1 MKVPYRVQLTLN
13 IAGALLAGV
22 FVLQA
27 ILSRDTSGYDL
38 IEFLSGIG
46 IFAAIVLAFGH
57 AEQID
62 GNSRN
67 QCDEDGYPKINK
79 SGEHG
84 CRQ

>member
-1 MKVPYRVQLTLN
+1 MTFN
-13 IAGALLAGV
+13 IIGAFLAGV
-22 FVLQA
+22 FAVQA

-38 IEFLSGIG
+38 IALLSGIG

-67 QCDEDGYPKINK
+67 QCDEDGYTKINK
-79 SGEHG
+79 SGEQG